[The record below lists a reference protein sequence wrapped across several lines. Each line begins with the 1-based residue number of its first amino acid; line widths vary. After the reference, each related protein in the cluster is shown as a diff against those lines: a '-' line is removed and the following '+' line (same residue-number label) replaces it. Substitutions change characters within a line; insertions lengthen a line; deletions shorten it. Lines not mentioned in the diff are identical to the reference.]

1 MGAVGIPKVNDV
13 RDLEVVGDD
22 TPEHKVEHDNAKV
35 NEDLTKYVNVK
46 NVHWRIS
53 SKSKSTDFVKF
64 TNVLRYLQK
73 HNSKNNV
80 WYLL

>member
-53 SKSKSTDFVKF
+53 SKSKSTDFFKIHKCIEVF
-64 TNVLRYLQK
+64 TKTQ
-73 HNSKNNV
+73 
-80 WYLL
+80 